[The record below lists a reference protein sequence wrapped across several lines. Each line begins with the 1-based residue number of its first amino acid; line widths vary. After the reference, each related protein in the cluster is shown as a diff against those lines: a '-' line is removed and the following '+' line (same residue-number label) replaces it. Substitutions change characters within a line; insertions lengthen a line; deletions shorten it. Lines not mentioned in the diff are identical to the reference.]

1 MEYPRP
7 KGTADLEERTG
18 HNAEDFLDLRSGYAW
33 TKEDELEDEDQE
45 EEE

>member
-18 HNAEDFLDLRSGYAW
+18 HNAEDFLDIDDAW
-33 TKEDELEDEDQE
+33 GGEEEQEEEDED
-45 EEE
+45 